1 MKRKEYIQMAVVL
14 SIAVIIGLT
23 ISFFID
29 KSASNDKQATSGDI
43 RLGNGGPLKVVKAS
57 AGQGINQSNT
67 DSSITGVPAQA
78 APEAANPSGSS
89 LQNTGQISVPSS
101 SGLQGGSS
109 STKSQ

>member
-29 KSASNDKQATSGDI
+29 KQATSGDI

-57 AGQGINQSNT
+57 AGQGIIQSNT